1 MRADLHVHSKYSQRP
16 SQWFLQKIGCPESFT
31 EPLDLYRIARNRGM
45 TLVTITDH
53 NRIDG
58 ALEIAHLPGTFISE
72 EVTSYFPED
81 QCKVHVLVYQITESQ
96 HEDIQNLRSN
106 LYELV
111 DYLQLEGIYYALA
124 HPMYAVNDRLTI
136 EHFEKCLL
144 LFNNFE
150 LNGDF
155 NPE

>member
-58 ALEIAHLPGTFISE
+58 ALEISHLPGTFLSE
-72 EVTSYFPED
+72 EVTSY
-81 QCKVHVLVYQITESQ
+81 
-96 HEDIQNLRSN
+96 
-106 LYELV
+106 
-111 DYLQLEGIYYALA
+111 
-124 HPMYAVNDRLTI
+124 
-136 EHFEKCLL
+136 
-144 LFNNFE
+144 
-150 LNGDF
+150 
-155 NPE
+155 